1 MEKRLISRIA
11 VFTLVSYTSAFILDY
26 TALLGLFTTG
36 WGATAWGFLRMW
48 SVALSAVLCLA
59 IYREG
64 VAIHIKH
71 FLKPS
76 KKALVGYLTAPLIV
90 YGALTIYILIAL
102 PLKLFDFGVY
112 VKIIAEALRTTL
124 PSLSEDQ
131 LTNLATT
138 AAYSQ
143 ILAGYVAAVTINAFF
158 ALGEEIGWRGYLY
171 RILGARPTLYNIIV
185 VGILWG
191 LWHSP
196 AILLLGYNYS
206 VNRSTGVL
214 LFTLYTIFLT
224 YPHLLVTTATDS
236 ILPATTL
243 HGAVNALWGLTIV
256 ASNLPIELKETLL
269 GLGVL
274 GIAAWSITCILLYI
288 AYRYRRK

>member
-1 MEKRLISRIA
+1 MEKRPISRIA

-90 YGALTIYILIAL
+90 YGALAIYILIAL

-124 PSLSEDQ
+124 PS
-131 LTNLATT
+131 
-138 AAYSQ
+138 
-143 ILAGYVAAVTINAFF
+143 
-158 ALGEEIGWRGYLY
+158 
-171 RILGARPTLYNIIV
+171 
-185 VGILWG
+185 
-191 LWHSP
+191 
-196 AILLLGYNYS
+196 
-206 VNRSTGVL
+206 
-214 LFTLYTIFLT
+214 
-224 YPHLLVTTATDS
+224 
-236 ILPATTL
+236 
-243 HGAVNALWGLTIV
+243 
-256 ASNLPIELKETLL
+256 
-269 GLGVL
+269 
-274 GIAAWSITCILLYI
+274 
-288 AYRYRRK
+288 